1 MSSQKTQVVIIG
13 AGYAGMIAAMRL
25 AGKTRKQQVEITLI
39 NPSELF
45 VERIRL
51 HQVAAGQT
59 LRQRSIPHLLRGT
72 KISFV
77 QGFVD
82 AINTTQHMISV
93 NTAESTQQI
102 PYDYLVYTAGSM
114 IDMTSIPGIHEHAYT
129 LGVNGDRSA
138 KALRDQLPII
148 AAKHGRLVIVGGGL
162 TGIEAATELAEAYP
176 DLCVSLVT
184 SGGFGAELSQKGRA
198 HLHNV
203 FTQMK
208 IKVMDNVQVKR
219 MESNALMLQNGTAI
233 RFDLCLWT
241 AGLAIPTL
249 ARESGL
255 AVNERGQALI
265 DPFMRSVSHPEI
277 YAAGDAAYPVQ
288 VPGAPIR
295 MACATAEPMAAHAVD
310 NLVAHLHGGE
320 QKPFHFAYAF
330 RCISL
335 GRHNGLIQSVAHDDT
350 PRERIF
356 TGFAA
361 AQFKETICRFAF
373 NAIRIERHL
382 PGIYTWLGRSKA
394 NQAVTVIKEAHGAI

>member
-1 MSSQKTQVVIIG
+1 MSSKKTHIIIIG

-25 AGKTRKQQVEITLI
+25 AGKTGKHRVEITLV

-72 KISFV
+72 GIKFV
-77 QGFVD
+77 QGF
-82 AINTTQHMISV
+82 AGMINTTERRVSV
-93 NTAESTQQI
+93 NTAENTQQI
-102 PYDYLVYTAGSM
+102 AYDYLVYTAGSM
-114 IDMTSIPGIHEHAYT
+114 IDTDSIPGIHEYAYT
-129 LGVNGDRSA
+129 LGLNNTKSA
-138 KALRDQLPII
+138 HALRDQLPNI
-148 AAKHGRLVIVGGGL
+148 AAQHGRLVIVGGGL

-176 DLCVSLVT
+176 DLRVSLVT
-184 SGGFGAELSQKGRA
+184 SGGFGAELSQKGRT
-198 HLHNV
+198 HLRNV
-203 FTQMK
+203 FAKMK
-208 IKVMDNVQVKR
+208 IEVVDNVQVKR
-219 MESNALMLQNGTAI
+219 MESNSLMRQNGAALS
-233 RFDLCLWT
+233 FDLCLWT

-249 ARESGL
+249 AREAGL

-265 DPFMRSVSHPEI
+265 DPFMRSISHPEI

-310 NLVAHLHGGE
+310 NLVAQLKDQA
-320 QKPFHFAYAF
+320 QKPFSYAYAF

-356 TGFAA
+356 TGFVA

-394 NQAVTVIKEAHGAI
+394 NQAGAVIKEAHGTI